1 MKNIILSSIAFMFLF
16 TACNQKTKE
25 TENLNSEI
33 VEKAVPT
40 SNVDLDVAQPEID
53 IKKATSSSININEIL
68 NDYLSLKNTLVNDD
82 SKAAALAAE
91 KFIVTLSS
99 LNSSSLDVD
108 NKKKYDAIG
117 AKMSKDLK
125 HISGNAGKMD
135 HQREYFALVS
145 KEVTDLIKTFGTD
158 RKLYKDYC
166 PMYNGGKSGYWISET
181 KEIKN
186 PYYGSEMLSCG
197 GIVETLK

>member
-1 MKNIILSSIAFMFLF
+1 MKNIILSSIAFVFLF
-16 TACNQKTKE
+16 TACDQKNKE
-25 TENLNSEI
+25 VVSANSEI
-33 VEKAVPT
+33 ETPAVETPSVAV
-40 SNVDLDVAQPEID
+40 DDIKPEIE
-53 IKKATSSSININEIL
+53 IKKATSSSFSINGIVNE
-68 NDYLSLKNTLVNDD
+68 YLSLKNALVNDD

-91 KFIVTLSS
+91 KLVITLSD
-99 LNSSSLDVD
+99 LNSSSLDSKGKNNFD
-108 NKKKYDAIG
+108 GIAAEMI
-117 AKMSKDLK
+117 KDLK

-145 KEVTDLIKTFGTD
+145 KEVTDLVKTFGTD

-166 PMYNGGKSGYWISET
+166 PMYDGGKSGYWISET